1 MHPIRNTLSSA
12 EAQRKQFD
20 ELCVWIDAHIGE
32 PIGWQQ
38 MMVQSGLDFQTLQ
51 ALFFHYQSTTPMTW
65 IRRRREAIKSK
76 RT

>member
-51 ALFFHYQSTTPMTW
+51 ALFFRYQSTTPMTW